1 MRMIS
6 GAVLACAAVSAY
18 GQTHVVKKQDDVV
31 RAVAVYEWTGDLGK
45 PTASRLVPVSVFINR
60 TYEDAGVYLARPIP
74 FALETGT
81 VFELE
86 KAGLDQGTLELAFA
100 RHMQT
105 ADNAPGIHA
114 DDGWFAYGA
123 FKPKPAQPVIAAK
136 KSGPLPVVVASGGN
150 RPRLADKTGDA
161 SAGTSSPDRSGAAGA
176 GTTVSA
182 SAPPPTR
189 PIDNDSP
196 TLKKPAADADSD
208 SAKDDPDRPTLK
220 KRTPQERKDAQKKA
234 ATASVVGAGDLNDDP
249 DRPNLHRGK
258 PVTRLEDDDLPP
270 LHGVPA
276 EMHQMVAVSDA
287 STRAEHDFTR
297 PWESPE
303 EQAQVTAAM
312 RSLATEKMAAYKPV
326 AAVMPAPKAASTTMA
341 AKRRAAKP
349 AAPPPV
355 PAPAFDPKTE
365 LVNGYTLSYGGAA
378 TYIYS
383 AATPDASAP
392 VLVTVVAQREPD
404 GSLKTALASVTDAG
418 HLDRAPQLRLVDA
431 VDPDASNRASLLF
444 ERRGATSRDFA
455 LYRVI
460 GAQAEQTIAAG
471 PATITGVLPGHR
483 GRVGA
488 CAVVRRCALA
498 VRSRALSLVAEQAA
512 LASGVGEAVDDEAEC
527 EEQQHEV
534 DERLGAGAR
543 SGTSPFQMRQPMPRP
558 TKRNVALCSM
568 PKKMSEVARTSQRW
582 VRSSA

>member
-1 MRMIS
+1 M
-6 GAVLACAAVSAY
+6 LAWAAASAY
-18 GQTHVVKKQDDVV
+18 GQTHVVKKPDDVV
-31 RAVAVYEWTGDLGK
+31 RAVAVYEWTGDLTK

-86 KAGLDQGTLELAFA
+86 KAGLDEGTLELAFA
-100 RHMQT
+100 RHMET
-105 ADNAPGIHA
+105 ADDAPGMHA

-123 FKPKPAQPVIAAK
+123 FKPKPAEPVMTAK

-150 RPRLADKTGDA
+150 RPQFANKSGDA
-161 SAGTSSPDRSGAAGA
+161 STSTTPADRSGAAGA

-182 SAPPPTR
+182 APPPPTR

-196 TLKKPAADADSD
+196 TLKRPSADSDSD

-220 KRTPQERKDAQKKA
+220 KRTPQERKAADKKA
-234 ATASVVGAGDLNDDP
+234 QTASVVGAGDLNDDP

-276 EMHQMVAVSDA
+276 DMHQMVAVSDA
-287 STRAEHDFTR
+287 KTRSEHDFTR

-303 EQAQVTAAM
+303 EQAQVMTAM
-312 RSLATEKMAAYKPV
+312 RTLASQKMAGYESAAPV
-326 AAVMPAPKAASTTMA
+326 AAAPTPKAVPMTSA
-341 AKRRAAKP
+341 ARRRAAKAAAATPP
-349 AAPPPV
+349 APA
-355 PAPAFDPKTE
+355 APAFDSKTE
-365 LVNGYTLSYGGAA
+365 VLKGYTLSYGGAA
-378 TYIYS
+378 TYVYT
-383 AATPDASAP
+383 AATPDAKAP
-392 VLVTVVAQREPD
+392 VLVTIVAQREPD

-418 HLDRAPQLRLVDA
+418 HLDRTPQLRLVDA

-444 ERRGATSRDFA
+444 ERRGATTRDFA

-471 PATITGVLPGHR
+471 PA
-483 GRVGA
+483 
-488 CAVVRRCALA
+488 
-498 VRSRALSLVAEQAA
+498 
-512 LASGVGEAVDDEAEC
+512 D
-527 EEQQHEV
+527 
-534 DERLGAGAR
+534 
-543 SGTSPFQMRQPMPRP
+543 
-558 TKRNVALCSM
+558 
-568 PKKMSEVARTSQRW
+568 
-582 VRSSA
+582 